1 MTTPAQTS
9 KKFRVCI
16 VGGGVAAIEAA
27 LALSDLASAQADV
40 TVIAPNSEFV
50 YRPMTVTEPFAFGGA
65 RHYPLAPIVADA
77 GAELLVDELSWIEP
91 KKNTLHTK
99 ADQALVYDA
108 LILALGARAY
118 PRYSHG
124 TTIDDRRLDETL
136 HGLIQDIEGGYIHSM
151 AFVSPG
157 RMAWPLPLYEL
168 ALMTAG
174 RAYETQAQLTT
185 TVVTP
190 EDSPL
195 AIFGQT
201 ASDAVSELLRHAN
214 VQTITSAY
222 AEVPEGTEVVVNPG
236 NRRLKVDRVIALPEL
251 YGPGVRGIPLGE
263 NGFIPVDQH
272 SHVREVN
279 GHIYAAGDA
288 IDFPIKQGGL
298 GAQQA
303 DAAAESIAA
312 LAGAALIPK
321 PFDPVIHAKLLTYGE
336 PLYLTAQIS
345 GGHGFSSQA
354 SRTPTWSPPSKIA
367 ARYLAPYLD
376 KLDKAADAARDAGAQ
391 PDARERPARP
401 IQTAAAG
408 SI

>member
-1 MTTPAQTS
+1 
-9 KKFRVCI
+9 
-16 VGGGVAAIEAA
+16 
-27 LALSDLASAQADV
+27 
-40 TVIAPNSEFV
+40 
-50 YRPMTVTEPFAFGGA
+50 MTVTEPFSFGGA
-65 RHYPLAPIVADA
+65 RHYPLAPILADA
-77 GAELLVDELSWIEP
+77 GAKQLVDELSWIEP
-91 KKNTLHTK
+91 KKNTLHTTGEE
-99 ADQALVYDA
+99 AIVYDA
-108 LILALGARAY
+108 LILALGARAH
-118 PRYSHG
+118 PRYAHG

-174 RAYETQAQLTT
+174 RAYDTQAELTT
-185 TVVTP
+185 TIVTP

-201 ASDAVSELLRHAN
+201 ASDAVSELLQHAN

-222 AEVPEGTEVVVNPG
+222 AEVPEGNEVVINPG
-236 NRRLKVDRVIALPEL
+236 NRRLKVDRVVALPEL
-251 YGPGVRGIPLGE
+251 SGPGVRGIPLGE

-272 SHVREVN
+272 GHVREVN
-279 GHIYAAGDA
+279 GPIYAAGDA

-312 LAGAALIPK
+312 LAGAPVTPK

-345 GGHGFSSQA
+345 GGHGFSSEA
-354 SRTPTWSPPSKIA
+354 SHTPSWSPPSKIA

-376 KLDKAADAARDAGAQ
+376 KLDKAADAARDSGAPLQ
-391 PDARERPARP
+391 TGERSDSP
-401 IQTAAAG
+401 IQTAAV
-408 SI
+408 SV